1 MGSLGG
7 FARAS
12 VVLFRAHVPGVSSS
26 KTARFQ
32 MWRDFRFGNFF
43 PTKMSS
49 CRRAR
54 GIHAV
59 SALQHMFLVVVAFVL
74 FEASTVRAYGYE
86 PNCAASYNSSAGT
99 DVLPKADVLP
109 GIHAFTAN
117 HALYARLDVTYDA
130 TGTGGPATM
139 FLWGGSGTEWAC
151 QCCGALQ
158 GGFQPTHMMYL
169 GVACNDGGSDSA
181 VQFDPFLNAGG
192 RYVLE
197 YYYDSQTSNARMYK
211 TCVGACGAN
220 ETSGVTVE
228 VTPAGGAVVN
238 LFTSDGRLSVG
249 HAGHIDASPDPDF
262 TGTFH
267 SAAFYDCPPPP
278 PCDINE
284 HVAANVC
291 TACVGGSTNAAGDN
305 PDGAD
310 TTCGCSTNTSVVSNV
325 CTACV
330 GGSTNAAG
338 DNPDG
343 ADTTC
348 GCSTNTSVVSNV
360 CTACVGGSTNAAGD
374 NPDGADTT
382 CGCSTN
388 TSVVSNVCT
397 PCGPGGSADAGDA
410 VPGPDTQC
418 IYSTGLGS
426 LRVHLV
432 ADDVADNAYGSWDD
446 RVETLSFTPP
456 GLEDCGLCSGNT
468 LSFAPALVNNAFNG
482 HKAMRFGFGDYTESG
497 VTGRTGL
504 VAPTGSR
511 TVFHSHATQAG
522 VTAFVVFRPMA
533 HTPATDSNLV
543 FDWGSFAGEG
553 FGLTCAADSEVRL
566 HTPSAHGGKWPNSTY
581 VPEQKAY
588 VAAVR
593 VAFGSG
599 ESGYQSVTSQD
610 GDVTVGDMVPKV
622 THGVTG
628 FTADTIKY
636 YPYGEQFTLGTE
648 AKRSVSTRFF
658 RGDIAEFRWYADLLS
673 DADVAFVRDS
683 LVAMYLPSTCAES
696 CTERRARFG
705 FNV

>member
-1 MGSLGG
+1 VGSLGG

-325 CTACV
+325 CT
-330 GGSTNAAG
+330 
-338 DNPDG
+338 
-343 ADTTC
+343 
-348 GCSTNTSVVSNV
+348 
-360 CTACVGGSTNAAGD
+360 
-374 NPDGADTT
+374 
-382 CGCSTN
+382 
-388 TSVVSNVCT
+388 
-397 PCGPGGSADAGDA
+397 PCGPGGSADAGHA

>member
-325 CTACV
+325 CT
-330 GGSTNAAG
+330 
-338 DNPDG
+338 
-343 ADTTC
+343 
-348 GCSTNTSVVSNV
+348 
-360 CTACVGGSTNAAGD
+360 
-374 NPDGADTT
+374 
-382 CGCSTN
+382 
-388 TSVVSNVCT
+388 

-522 VTAFVVFRPMA
+522 VTAFVMFRPMA

-566 HTPSAHGGKWPNSTY
+566 HTPSAHGGKWPNSTF

>member
-1 MGSLGG
+1 VGSLGG

-284 HVAANVC
+284 HVAA
-291 TACVGGSTNAAGDN
+291 
-305 PDGAD
+305 
-310 TTCGCSTNTSVVSNV
+310 
-325 CTACV
+325 
-330 GGSTNAAG
+330 
-338 DNPDG
+338 
-343 ADTTC
+343 
-348 GCSTNTSVVSNV
+348 NV

>member
-325 CTACV
+325 CT
-330 GGSTNAAG
+330 
-338 DNPDG
+338 
-343 ADTTC
+343 
-348 GCSTNTSVVSNV
+348 
-360 CTACVGGSTNAAGD
+360 
-374 NPDGADTT
+374 
-382 CGCSTN
+382 
-388 TSVVSNVCT
+388 
-397 PCGPGGSADAGDA
+397 PCGPGGSADAGHA

-533 HTPATDSNLV
+533 HTPATDSNLD

>member
-284 HVAANVC
+284 HVAA
-291 TACVGGSTNAAGDN
+291 
-305 PDGAD
+305 
-310 TTCGCSTNTSVVSNV
+310 
-325 CTACV
+325 
-330 GGSTNAAG
+330 
-338 DNPDG
+338 
-343 ADTTC
+343 
-348 GCSTNTSVVSNV
+348 NV

>member
-1 MGSLGG
+1 VGSLGG

-325 CTACV
+325 CT
-330 GGSTNAAG
+330 
-338 DNPDG
+338 
-343 ADTTC
+343 
-348 GCSTNTSVVSNV
+348 
-360 CTACVGGSTNAAGD
+360 
-374 NPDGADTT
+374 
-382 CGCSTN
+382 
-388 TSVVSNVCT
+388 
-397 PCGPGGSADAGDA
+397 PCGPGGSADAGHA

-533 HTPATDSNLV
+533 HTPATDSNLD

-566 HTPSAHGGKWPNSTY
+566 HTPSAHGGKSPNSTY

>member
-325 CTACV
+325 CT
-330 GGSTNAAG
+330 
-338 DNPDG
+338 
-343 ADTTC
+343 
-348 GCSTNTSVVSNV
+348 
-360 CTACVGGSTNAAGD
+360 
-374 NPDGADTT
+374 
-382 CGCSTN
+382 
-388 TSVVSNVCT
+388 
-397 PCGPGGSADAGDA
+397 PCGPGGSADAGHA

-610 GDVTVGDMVPKV
+610 EDVTVGDMVPKV

>member
-1 MGSLGG
+1 VGSLGG

-325 CTACV
+325 CT
-330 GGSTNAAG
+330 
-338 DNPDG
+338 
-343 ADTTC
+343 
-348 GCSTNTSVVSNV
+348 
-360 CTACVGGSTNAAGD
+360 
-374 NPDGADTT
+374 
-382 CGCSTN
+382 
-388 TSVVSNVCT
+388 

-511 TVFHSHATQAG
+511 TVFHSHTTQAG